1 MVLVL
6 AYLPV
11 LKRKWLVQLGMGGHN
26 SHIQNL
32 GIAARIVKLLGPDD
46 DDYDSLGLKD

>member
-1 MVLVL
+1 MVLAL

-26 SHIQNL
+26 SHIQNF
-32 GIAARIVKLLGPDD
+32 GIANRIVKLLGPDD
-46 DDYDSLGLKD
+46 DDNDSLGLKD